1 MNMQLLDDRLETIEI
16 VHEELGH
23 DVNHAIL
30 ISDNDDVNDGT
41 ATFYGSKQLKQN
53 VIHRHRN
60 KKMTPWLLL
69 EFIWRRKNRRD
80 LWGAIV
86 TGLGAV
92 SFTPGRFNP
101 AYDTQFEYID
111 DEQEE

>member
-1 MNMQLLDDRLETIEI
+1 
-16 VHEELGH
+16 
-23 DVNHAIL
+23 
-30 ISDNDDVNDGT
+30 
-41 ATFYGSKQLKQN
+41 
-53 VIHRHRN
+53 
-60 KKMTPWLLL
+60 MTPWLLL

-101 AYDTQFEYID
+101 AYYTQFEYID
-111 DEQEE
+111 DEDDEDEQEE

>member
-1 MNMQLLDDRLETIEI
+1 
-16 VHEELGH
+16 
-23 DVNHAIL
+23 
-30 ISDNDDVNDGT
+30 
-41 ATFYGSKQLKQN
+41 
-53 VIHRHRN
+53 
-60 KKMTPWLLL
+60 MTPWLLL

-101 AYDTQFEYID
+101 AYYTQFEYID
-111 DEQEE
+111 DEDEQEE

>member
-1 MNMQLLDDRLETIEI
+1 LK
-16 VHEELGH
+16 LG
-23 DVNHAIL
+23 
-30 ISDNDDVNDGT
+30 T
-41 ATFYGSKQLKQN
+41 WYGIKQN

-69 EFIWRRKNRRD
+69 EFIWRRKNRAD

-92 SFTPGRFNP
+92 SYTPGRFNP
-101 AYDTQFEYID
+101 AYYTQFEYID
-111 DEQEE
+111 DEDDDEEQGE